1 MKLGNFSLSG
11 QAGTRVFP
19 GDFFL
24 NFSFLSTEKY
34 LREKGIE
41 GKSLHNKKFKTLTRA
56 IMNINN
62 IGINQAT
69 QIQSLQTSKT
79 ATGTQGASET
89 GTPAFSSMM
98 PGVDGTSESSNV
110 VSERTEKIAALK
122 EQVQSG
128 NYSPDAQKVAQ
139 SMMQFVG
146 SADTLFE

>member
-1 MKLGNFSLSG
+1 
-11 QAGTRVFP
+11 
-19 GDFFL
+19 
-24 NFSFLSTEKY
+24 
-34 LREKGIE
+34 
-41 GKSLHNKKFKTLTRA
+41 
-56 IMNINN
+56 MNINN

-69 QIQSLQTSKT
+69 QIQSLQSSKT
-79 ATGTQGASET
+79 APGTQGASET

-98 PGVDGTSESSNV
+98 PGVNGTSESSNV